1 MKFKKFAV
9 GFTVVAILVVSAVVT
24 VVLINTKPE
33 TGKSSS
39 RKSVLG
45 VKTMPVKYGDYTVSM
60 SYPGRVAAREILTLT
75 SEVGGKIILAD
86 VPLKIGQRF
95 KKGDIIVNIFDED
108 VRAAHAAQVSLFLN
122 TISTSLPDIKVDFP
136 QEYDKWFSFFSNI
149 DIDKRLPELPKVS
162 SDKEKVYVSAKNI
175 LSSYYNL
182 RQREI
187 VLDRYVIIA
196 PFNGIYTSVA
206 KEVGSIATA
215 NSEIGKITSTDML
228 ELVVGVSRYDAQ
240 KLLIG
245 TNVDILSESGKVYH
259 GKVDRISAFVD
270 PSTQR
275 VNIYVVFTEP
285 GLEIIEGQMLALSMP
300 SMVLS
305 DVVECARETI
315 VGDSLIYT
323 VSNGQLVGKRIEV
336 IATTPANSYI
346 KGVTLKDTLVNE
358 SLVSPYAGMMVRKLD
373 MDGVPVEVNN

>member
-86 VPLKIGQRF
+86 VPLKVGQRF